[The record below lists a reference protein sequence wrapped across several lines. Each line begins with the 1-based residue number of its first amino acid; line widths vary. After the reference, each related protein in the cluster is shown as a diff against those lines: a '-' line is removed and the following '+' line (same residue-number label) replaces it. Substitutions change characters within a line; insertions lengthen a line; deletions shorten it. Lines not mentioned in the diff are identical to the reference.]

1 MSHPNVAKNDWDG
14 ASSIF
19 TDSEERRV
27 LFAALDSF
35 RSVSNILFISLA
47 FPMLRSPQSVMAMI
61 EHLFLDVEPGRIV
74 TTPDSA
80 QIQWQLLS
88 APPFNFLKTLE
99 RVDDAIDAN
108 ADIAAEILETGLE
121 SFGLQNGPPG
131 LNPIN
136 WHGEAK
142 SSDLDKARSTIR
154 QFYRDW
160 SSEGATERR
169 ASYGPVL
176 RDIH

>member
-1 MSHPNVAKNDWDG
+1 MISSNPPCRQYRRIAHLNV
-14 ASSIF
+14 
-19 TDSEERRV
+19 THRRRQN
-27 LFAALDSF
+27 FYAL
-35 RSVSNILFISLA
+35 
-47 FPMLRSPQSVMAMI
+47 P
-61 EHLFLDVEPGRIV
+61 
-74 TTPDSA
+74 SA
-80 QIQWQLLS
+80 EWQLLS

-121 SFGLQNGPPG
+121 SFGLKKEPSG
-131 LNPIN
+131 LNPFT

-142 SSDLDKARSTIR
+142 SSDFDKARSTIR

-176 RDIH
+176 RDIDGAFAKVADKGAIKILVPGAGKC

>member
-1 MSHPNVAKNDWDG
+1 MSHPNVAKNDWNG
-14 ASSIF
+14 ASSIL
-19 TDSEERRV
+19 TDSEERRN
-27 LFAALDSF
+27 FYAL
-35 RSVSNILFISLA
+35 
-47 FPMLRSPQSVMAMI
+47 P
-61 EHLFLDVEPGRIV
+61 
-74 TTPDSA
+74 SA
-80 QIQWQLLS
+80 EWQLLS

-108 ADIAAEILETGLE
+108 ADIAAEILEIGLE
-121 SFGLQNGPPG
+121 SFGLRNEHG
-131 LNPIN
+131 LNQID

-169 ASYGPVL
+169 ASYGPVM
-176 RDIH
+176 RDIDGAFAKVADKGAIKILVPGAGKY